1 MSEDTW
7 SFEVRQEAE
16 GNNGREAPFRGSP
29 VTDLTARYAL
39 MSDVEIVRLAQRG
52 DSDATDYLLEKYRS
66 LVRQKVQRYFI
77 IGAEREDLEQ
87 VGMIGL
93 WQAIMDYRE
102 DRNVAFK
109 AFARVC
115 IERQIITAVKAATR
129 QKQLPLNNSISLDTP
144 VHPDEDDE
152 QPLWELIPAEEAE
165 DPANIIIYNELLQ
178 IVEEQLVNSLSAFEK
193 QVLEAYREG
202 KPYRE
207 MAAEL
212 KCTVKSIDNALSRVK
227 RKLFA
232 LTAELCRP

>member
-1 MSEDTW
+1 MNEDTW
-7 SFEVRQEAE
+7 SFELRQEVE
-16 GNNGREAPFRGSP
+16 GNNGREALTRGNP
-29 VTDLTARYAL
+29 MADLTARYAL

-144 VHPDEDDE
+144 IHPDEDDE

-178 IVEEQLVNSLSAFEK
+178 IVEEQLVNSLSAFER

-232 LTAELCRP
+232 LTAQLCRP